1 MADQPRS
8 RQEIYDR
15 IKQSSKETV
24 ILEDMIR
31 LGFWTEKNTGSKDAT
46 ADLKRIQAIQAELA
60 QKAQEQARYQNKEAF
75 LRDMRQKRMEES
87 KKKRLE
93 SKQQRE
99 KERQERAA
107 VWRQKKER
115 DIVYLGE
122 SVAGFI
128 QKRETN
134 LERLTLSGLPLLQSA
149 ADVAKALGITV
160 NTLRFLAYDRKT
172 STVSHYKRFTLPKKT
187 GGTRL
192 ISAPMPKL
200 KAAQYWVLHNILEK
214 IETHPNAHGFVPKRS
229 IVTNAQPHL
238 GSDVLVNIDLKD
250 FFPTLSLIRVKGL
263 FRSFGYSES
272 ISAILALLCT
282 EPEVEEVTLD
292 GQRYFVAL
300 SERKLPQGAPS
311 SPGITNLICR
321 HMDRRFE
328 KLATKLGFTYTRYA
342 DDLTFSAKGEAT
354 KKLCTILRNV
364 EPILTNEGF
373 VIHPDKT
380 RVLRKSQR
388 QEVTGLIVNEK
399 LGVPKDTLK
408 KFRATLFQIEK
419 DGPAGKKWGD
429 SPDIIAAIKGF
440 AEFVSMVNP
449 EQGKKYKEQVARIIA
464 KHGWVPPP
472 NPYFKKPAP
481 KPSEPTPSL
490 TTPPEPDKPK
500 RKWWKLW

>member
-1 MADQPRS
+1 MADQPRN

-31 LGFWTEKNTGSKDAT
+31 LGFWTEKNTGSKDA
-46 ADLKRIQAIQAELA
+46 AAELKRIQAIQAELA
-60 QKAQEQARYQNKEAF
+60 QKAQEQARYQNKETF
-75 LRDMRQKRMEES
+75 LRDLRQKRLEES

-93 SKQQRE
+93 SKLQRE
-99 KERQERAA
+99 KARQERAA

-122 SVAGFI
+122 SAVGFI

-134 LERLTLSGLPLLQSA
+134 IERLTMSGLPLLQSA

-160 NTLRFLAYDRKT
+160 NTLRFLAYDRKI
-172 STVSHYKRFTLPKKT
+172 STISHYKRFTLPKKT

-214 IETHPNAHGFVPKRS
+214 LETHPNAHGFVPKRS

-238 GSDVLVNIDLKD
+238 GSHVIVNIDLKD
-250 FFPTLSLIRVKGL
+250 FFPTLSLVRVKGL
-263 FRSFGYSES
+263 FRSFGYSEATS
-272 ISAILALLCT
+272 ITLALLCT
-282 EPEVEEVTLD
+282 EPELEEVTLD

-311 SPGITNLICR
+311 SPSITNLICR

-354 KKLCTILRNV
+354 KKLCTILRNL
-364 EPILTNEGF
+364 EPIMTNEGF

-399 LGVPKDTLK
+399 LGVPKDTLR

-419 DGPAGKKWGD
+419 DGPAGKTWGETLD
-429 SPDIIAAIKGF
+429 VIAAIKGF
-440 AEFVSMVNP
+440 AEFISMVNP
-449 EQGKKYKEQVARIIA
+449 EQGRKYKEQVARIIET
-464 KHGWVPPP
+464 HGWVPPP
-472 NPYFKKPAP
+472 NPYFKRSAP
-481 KPSEPTPSL
+481 KQPESALP
-490 TTPPEPDKPK
+490 TTPEANTPK
-500 RKWWKLW
+500 KKWWKLW